1 MSERWQI
8 PGRAA
13 WDGLVRTKS
22 ARWFG
27 NGDPNETQTA
37 RARIAAGLVLPE
49 HAPKFQFTAD
59 DTFFCIGS
67 CFAKNLEEHL
77 TYRDLRVLSMSV
89 PFPMESGRPNGIA
102 NKYSAASILNELR
115 WSLAGAPCPPATL
128 VADGDAWR
136 DLQLAKRAP
145 VLPLDTA
152 RERREQF
159 RQYFARVR
167 QASVVVMT
175 LGLVEVWYDRE
186 ADALLNAAPTPWM
199 TRRFPDR
206 FSLVVTDYAQT
217 RAALEE
223 IYAILDDASGGSV
236 KIVVTVS
243 PVPMAETFTGRD
255 VVVANAYS
263 KSTLRAAAE
272 DSARAHP
279 NVDYYPS
286 YETIT
291 VSNRA
296 LAFNPEDEIHV
307 LDGAVRAVADHFL
320 AAYGLPGQARYP
332 EFVELD
338 YLYAHPDVH
347 RAVLARQFESG
358 YQHWLAHGRAEGRAL
373 RAEHRAPVIDR
384 LLGR

>member
-1 MSERWQI
+1 MSNRWHI

-13 WDGLVRTKS
+13 WDSLVRMKS

-27 NGDPNETQTA
+27 TGDPADSETT
-37 RARIAAGLVLPE
+37 RARIARGLVLTD
-49 HAPKFQFTAD
+49 HAPKFGFSAD

-77 TYRDLRVLSMSV
+77 IYRDLRVLSKAV
-89 PFPMESGRPNGIA
+89 PFPSDHGRPNGIV

-115 WSLAGAPCPPATL
+115 WSLDGAPCPEGTL

-145 VLPLDTA
+145 TLPLDTA
-152 RERREQF
+152 RERRAQI
-159 RQYFARVR
+159 RQYFERVR
-167 QASVVVMT
+167 RASVVVMT
-175 LGLVEVWYDRE
+175 LGLVEVWHDRE
-186 ADALLNAAPTPWM
+186 TDMLLNAAPTPWM

-206 FSLVVTDYAQT
+206 FSVVVTDYAQT
-217 RAALEE
+217 VAALEE
-223 IYAILDDASGGSV
+223 IYAILNAVSGGAV

-272 DSARAHP
+272 DSARAHA

-291 VSNRA
+291 VSNRT
-296 LAFNPEDEIHV
+296 LAFNAEDEIHV
-307 LDGAVRAVADHFL
+307 LDSAVRAVANHFL
-320 AAYGLPGQARYP
+320 AAYGLAGEARYP

-338 YLYAHPDVH
+338 YLYANPDVH
-347 RAVLARQFESG
+347 RAVLAQQFESG

-373 RAEHRAPVIDR
+373 RAEHRAPVVDR
-384 LLGR
+384 LLGG